1 MKKAFLLLPLLAA
14 LLWAASAQAA
24 APTEALKGTVDK
36 VIAILREGITH
47 ASPGA
52 DDVFEPGDVVYLF
65 GKTDKIIAITPLF
78 SGPVRP
84 SAKGKGSG
92 KEQVQPAL

>member
-1 MKKAFLLLPLLAA
+1 MGVQAVRLG
-14 LLWAASAQAA
+14 AASPLCGQSLAQSELRRRHAV
-24 APTEALKGTVDK
+24 T

-92 KEQVQPAL
+92 KEQVQPAF